1 MKRLSSPLIFAGL
14 VALASLAQVGC
25 NSRFEVNY
33 NVSNT
38 APTAEAKTR
47 LETFVKEE
55 LARLSKGP
63 GADLTVIKAWCTV
76 ELAHLLEVEEA
87 RGKAYDEGFAAA
99 KGDPANVE
107 KPLFADSGYFIGAT
121 VEGEMSATVSD
132 AAGKDKDKDQNKARF
147 EVKFTSKA
155 DGKSYDQGKEEVVM
169 VQENGAW
176 RIAEVEFSDG
186 MTLTKMLKRPK
197 YMELELPAEGAK

>member
-1 MKRLSSPLIFAGL
+1 MKRFSSPLVFAGL
-14 VALASLAQVGC
+14 VALASLVQVGC

-38 APTAEAKTR
+38 APTADAKAR
-47 LETFVKEE
+47 LETFLKEE

-76 ELAHLLEVEEA
+76 ELAHLLEVEQA

-99 KGDPANVE
+99 KGDPAHVE
-107 KPLFADSGYFIGAT
+107 KPLFADSGYFISAT
-121 VEGEMSATVSD
+121 IEGEMSATVTET
-132 AAGKDKDKDQNKARF
+132 AGNGKDKNRARF

-155 DGKSYDQGKEEVVM
+155 DGKSYDQGQEVVVM
-169 VQENGAW
+169 VQENGTW
-176 RIAEVEFSDG
+176 KIAEVEFSDG
-186 MTLTKMLKRPK
+186 MTLTKLLKRPK
-197 YMELELPAEGAK
+197 YMELPAEGAK

>member
-1 MKRLSSPLIFAGL
+1 MKSLLMPLFFTSALVLTTAGL
-14 VALASLAQVGC
+14 TSCGGDVK
-25 NSRFEVNY
+25 VNY
-33 NVSNT
+33 SVSYGAT
-38 APTAEAKTR
+38 DAEAKAR
-47 LETFVKEE
+47 LETFLKEE
-55 LARLSKGP
+55 LDRLSKGP

-76 ELAHLLEVEEA
+76 ELAHLLEVEAA

-107 KPLFADSGYFIGAT
+107 KPLFADSGYFISAT
-121 VEGEMSATVSD
+121 MEGEMSATVTE
-132 AAGKDKDKDQNKARF
+132 AAGKEKDKNKARF

-155 DGKSYDQGKEEVVM
+155 DGKSYDQGGEVVVM

-197 YMELELPAEGAK
+197 YMELPADGAK

>member
-1 MKRLSSPLIFAGL
+1 MKRFSSPLVFAGL

-38 APTAEAKTR
+38 APTAEAKAR

-55 LARLSKGP
+55 LARLSQGAR
-63 GADLTVIKAWCTV
+63 ADLTVIKVWCTA

-107 KPLFADSGYFIGAT
+107 KPLFADSGYFISAT
-121 VEGEMSATVSD
+121 IEGEMSATVTE
-132 AAGKDKDKDQNKARF
+132 AVGKDKVKDRARF
-147 EVKFTSKA
+147 EVKFTSKT
-155 DGKSYDQGKEEVVM
+155 DGKSYDQGKEVVVM

-197 YMELELPAEGAK
+197 YMELPAEGTK

>member
-1 MKRLSSPLIFAGL
+1 MKRFSSPLVFAGL

-38 APTAEAKTR
+38 APTAEAKAR

-55 LARLSKGP
+55 LARLSQGAR
-63 GADLTVIKAWCTV
+63 ADLTVIKAWCTV

-107 KPLFADSGYFIGAT
+107 KPLFADSGYFISAT
-121 VEGEMSATVSD
+121 MEGEMSAAVTE
-132 AAGKDKDKDQNKARF
+132 AAGKEKDKNKARF

-155 DGKSYDQGKEEVVM
+155 DGKSYDQGGEVVVM
-169 VQENGAW
+169 AQENGAW

-197 YMELELPAEGAK
+197 YMELPAEGTK